1 MSGGDKEEKENMLN
15 FYQVQITPLQ
25 GRMPCYWCKLDRLNI
40 DATRMV
46 TRTSSLTHR
55 RYSDPACEWHAMP
68 WQRAA
73 ARQGGFHLPAMA
85 AQSRAVRRA
94 HR

>member
-1 MSGGDKEEKENMLN
+1 MLN
-15 FYQVQITPLQ
+15 FYQVQITPLHA
-25 GRMPCYWCKLDRLNI
+25 RTPCYWCKLDRLTI
-40 DATRMV
+40 DATKLV

-73 ARQGGFHLPAMA
+73 TRQTSFHAPMLAARPQAGHR
-85 AQSRAVRRA
+85 AQR
-94 HR
+94 